1 MTAPV
6 LSTAEQEA
14 VLASAS
20 QCRPPIA
27 NEIEMKIYRAGWLAC
42 REWAEERH
50 VQRMAPA
57 IEALAEVQE
66 RGRAINE
73 DAVIAAAA
81 AELLRDC
88 EGDKTL
94 AKLRW
99 VDNEEAEEWI
109 EDTRETIRAYR
120 AALAS
125 PTPQETGQAAL
136 YVQGPDDPEPR
147 RITGPYKPKLGE
159 RVYGYVAEHTT
170 GDPVSGPSARIYLT
184 GCEADAVVNLIGSLL
199 VTEEATDDQ
208 TRAEHAA
215 LRSVQRKLG
224 MPPERVEPPSR

>member
-1 MTAPV
+1 MSAPV
-6 LSTAEQEA
+6 LSTVEREA
-14 VLASAS
+14 LEATKTAAMEAWGFYVGTEPESYPFRS
-20 QCRPPIA
+20 GFER
-27 NEIEMKIYRAGWLAC
+27 GWLAC

-50 VQRMAPA
+50 VQRMAPVV
-57 IEALAEVQE
+57 EALAEVQE

-109 EDTRETIRAYR
+109 EDTRETIRAYL

-125 PTPQETGQAAL
+125 RTPQETPRAL
-136 YVQGPDDPEPR
+136 SPGSPR
-147 RITGPYKPKLGE
+147 
-159 RVYGYVAEHTT
+159 A
-170 GDPVSGPSARIYLT
+170 
-184 GCEADAVVNLIGSLL
+184 ADASQS
-199 VTEEATDDQ
+199 T
-208 TRAEHAA
+208 
-215 LRSVQRKLG
+215 
-224 MPPERVEPPSR
+224 